1 MSTIYDN
8 MGNGSEDKSA
18 LDEVFGR
25 SANKYEEPVVIKNAG
40 PEMPVQEVI
49 ETSPSDLREYRQQID
64 TAKKALNLVDD
75 VVLKSYLKRLDSMDI
90 ASMPEAEGVDSC
102 IVLFKINRM
111 VYEEDEFATDKFIS
125 AISSMSFADCSVF
138 LVIDG
143 YRDKTDFYLGVKNN
157 DPKRT
162 TASVAD
168 TFKSSLVG
176 QFPGIDIED
185 CSIVEKG
192 KKSSL
197 QEQVLRRISN
207 ASSLS
212 SYVGI
217 PAFKD
222 EDGKYDNKNYVQG
235 TEKLAQAMQGKRYTA
250 IILASNLTTDVVTEI
265 RNGYETIYS
274 QLSPMSTQQLAYST
288 NESLANAINRSKGV
302 TQGKTKTQTIGESYT
317 NGTSN
322 SHSKSDSETKKSKIA
337 VGSSVLGGFLAAV
350 GTGLRITD
358 AGAAIGL
365 PLMAAGGAMSAF
377 GAAGKSK
384 TSGTTDT
391 YGTSQSDTENRSMS
405 DAESHSETFTD
416 SLGKTATIGSSKN
429 YTLTIHNKHIEEL
442 MKRIDQELER
452 ISMSESTGLWSVASY
467 FFSYDNDFASAESAS
482 TIFKSIMQ
490 GEESG
495 VETSAINSWID
506 NSQKMKMLTNSV
518 CHLSHPVFRN
528 NLTVNGENIKVE
540 NSSLL
545 SSKEL
550 AMLLSLPHKSVP
562 GFPVVEHVSLAKE
575 VIRNNESLMKREVS
589 LGCIF
594 DLGKAYTENRVKLD
608 VKSLTQHVFVTGSTG
623 CGKSE
628 TIYKLINETK
638 QVGTKFLVI
647 EPAKGEYKNVFGDVN
662 VFGTNPLIM
671 PLLRINPFSFPAG
684 VHVLEHIDRLTE
696 IFNVCWPMYSAMPAV
711 LKKAMLDAYES
722 CGWDLRLS
730 VNRLSQ
736 GEDVYPSFLDLFLS
750 LEKVITES
758 AYSEEVKSNYSGAL
772 LTRVESLTNGLNGEI
787 FSVNE
792 LSNMVL
798 FDENCII
805 DLSRVGSQETKSLIM
820 GILIMRLSEYRMTG
834 ANTPNSALKHLTV
847 LEEAHNILKRVS
859 TEQSQEGSN
868 MAGKSV
874 EMITNAIAEMRTYGE
889 GFVIVDQSPTSVD
902 KAAIKNTNTKIVMRL
917 PDEDDRK
924 VSGKAAGMNDKQID
938 EIAKLPT
945 GVAVV
950 YQNDW
955 VSPVL
960 CKIDRMEDSR
970 VIFNEQKDSILELN
984 SENDI
989 KNIIEFLLA
998 GQTENTQK
1006 AFDVIQIEKSVRAFY
1021 MPSKVRMALLDTIE
1035 EYKRNNN
1042 TSLWNSVSIYD
1053 LSSLLTDLLGIR
1065 KEFGKCVKQ
1074 YYQSKE
1080 LNKKLTDLVKTRV
1093 PLDYVSCRYCLKC
1106 LFADFSL
1113 HSSANKKMAEEWLI
1127 NNSKWLNLIF
1137 DKDEYGI

>member
-8 MGNGSEDKSA
+8 MGNGSEDKFA

-25 SANKYEEPVVIKNAG
+25 SANRYEEPVVIKNAG
-40 PEMPVQEVI
+40 PEMPVQKVI

-64 TAKKALNLVDD
+64 TAKNALNLVDD

-176 QFPGIDIED
+176 QFPGIDIDD

-197 QEQVLRRISN
+197 QEQVLRRMSN

-274 QLSPMSTQQLAYST
+274 QLSPMATQQLAYST

-302 TQGKTKTQTIGESYT
+302 TQGKTKTQTIGESHT
-317 NGTSN
+317 NGTSS
-322 SHSKSDSETKKSKIA
+322 SHSKSDSETKKSKTA
-337 VGSSVLGGFLAAV
+337 VGCSVLGGVLSAV
-350 GTGLRITD
+350 GLGLSAT
-358 AGAAIGL
+358 GAAIGI
-365 PLMAAGGAMSAF
+365 PLMAAGSTMSAV
-377 GAAGKSK
+377 GATGKSK

-405 DAESHSETFTD
+405 DAESHSETLTD

-467 FFSYDNDFASAESAS
+467 FFSYDNDFASAESAA

-506 NSQKMKMLTNSV
+506 NSQNMKMLTNSV
-518 CHLSHPVFRN
+518 CHLSHPVFWN

-550 AMLLSLPHKSVP
+550 AMLLSMPHKSVP

-594 DLGKAYTENRVKLD
+594 DLGKAYTENRVKLN

-671 PLLRINPFSFPAG
+671 PLLRINPFSFPTG

-730 VNRLSQ
+730 VNRLSR

-834 ANTPNSALKHLTV
+834 ANTPNSALKHLIV

-960 CKIDRMEDSR
+960 CKIDRMENSR

-989 KNIIEFLLA
+989 NYIIEFLLA

-1006 AFDVIQIEKSVRAFY
+1006 AFDIIQIEKSVRAFN

-1035 EYKRNNN
+1035 EYKKNNHI
-1042 TSLWNSVSIYD
+1042 SLWNSVSIYD

-1065 KEFGKCVKQ
+1065 KEFEKCVRQ
-1074 YYQSKE
+1074 YCQSKE

-1113 HSSANKKMAEEWLI
+1113 HSSTNKKMAEEWLI
-1127 NNSKWLNLIF
+1127 NNSK
-1137 DKDEYGI
+1137 

>member
-1 MSTIYDN
+1 M
-8 MGNGSEDKSA
+8 
-18 LDEVFGR
+18 
-25 SANKYEEPVVIKNAG
+25 
-40 PEMPVQEVI
+40 
-49 ETSPSDLREYRQQID
+49 
-64 TAKKALNLVDD
+64 
-75 VVLKSYLKRLDSMDI
+75 
-90 ASMPEAEGVDSC
+90 
-102 IVLFKINRM
+102 
-111 VYEEDEFATDKFIS
+111 
-125 AISSMSFADCSVF
+125 
-138 LVIDG
+138 
-143 YRDKTDFYLGVKNN
+143 
-157 DPKRT
+157 
-162 TASVAD
+162 
-168 TFKSSLVG
+168 
-176 QFPGIDIED
+176 
-185 CSIVEKG
+185 
-192 KKSSL
+192 
-197 QEQVLRRISN
+197 
-207 ASSLS
+207 
-212 SYVGI
+212 
-217 PAFKD
+217 
-222 EDGKYDNKNYVQG
+222 
-235 TEKLAQAMQGKRYTA
+235 
-250 IILASNLTTDVVTEI
+250 
-265 RNGYETIYS
+265 
-274 QLSPMSTQQLAYST
+274 
-288 NESLANAINRSKGV
+288 
-302 TQGKTKTQTIGESYT
+302 
-317 NGTSN
+317 
-322 SHSKSDSETKKSKIA
+322 
-337 VGSSVLGGFLAAV
+337 
-350 GTGLRITD
+350 
-358 AGAAIGL
+358 
-365 PLMAAGGAMSAF
+365 
-377 GAAGKSK
+377 
-384 TSGTTDT
+384 
-391 YGTSQSDTENRSMS
+391 
-405 DAESHSETFTD
+405 
-416 SLGKTATIGSSKN
+416 
-429 YTLTIHNKHIEEL
+429 
-442 MKRIDQELER
+442 
-452 ISMSESTGLWSVASY
+452 
-467 FFSYDNDFASAESAS
+467 
-482 TIFKSIMQ
+482 
-490 GEESG
+490 
-495 VETSAINSWID
+495 
-506 NSQKMKMLTNSV
+506 
-518 CHLSHPVFRN
+518 
-528 NLTVNGENIKVE
+528 
-540 NSSLL
+540 
-545 SSKEL
+545 
-550 AMLLSLPHKSVP
+550 
-562 GFPVVEHVSLAKE
+562 
-575 VIRNNESLMKREVS
+575 
-589 LGCIF
+589 
-594 DLGKAYTENRVKLD
+594 
-608 VKSLTQHVFVTGSTG
+608 
-623 CGKSE
+623 
-628 TIYKLINETK
+628 INETK

-671 PLLRINPFSFPAG
+671 PLLRINPFSFPTG

-730 VNRLSQ
+730 VNRLSR

-989 KNIIEFLLA
+989 NYIIEFLLA

-1006 AFDVIQIEKSVRAFY
+1006 AFDIIQIEKSVRAFN

-1035 EYKRNNN
+1035 EYKKNNHI
-1042 TSLWNSVSIYD
+1042 SLWNSVSIYD

-1065 KEFGKCVKQ
+1065 KEFEKCVRQ
-1074 YYQSKE
+1074 YCQSKE

-1127 NNSKWLNLIF
+1127 NNSK
-1137 DKDEYGI
+1137 

>member
-40 PEMPVQEVI
+40 SEMPVQKVI
-49 ETSPSDLREYRQQID
+49 ETSPSDLREYRQQIE
-64 TAKKALNLVDD
+64 TAKNALNLVDD

-90 ASMPEAEGVDSC
+90 AFMPEAEGVDSS

-176 QFPGIDIED
+176 QFPGINIDD

-274 QLSPMSTQQLAYST
+274 QLSPMATQQLAYST

-302 TQGKTKTQTIGESYT
+302 TQGKTKTQTIGESHT
-317 NGTSN
+317 NGTSS
-322 SHSKSDSETKKSKIA
+322 SHSKSDSETKKSKTA
-337 VGSSVLGGFLAAV
+337 VGCSVLGVVLSAV
-350 GTGLRITD
+350 GFGLSATG
-358 AGAAIGL
+358 AGATIGM
-365 PLMAAGGAMSAF
+365 PLIAAGGAMSAV
-377 GAAGKSK
+377 GATGKSK

-391 YGTSQSDTENRSMS
+391 YGTSQSDTENRSTS

-467 FFSYDNDFASAESAS
+467 FFSYDNDFASAESAA

-495 VETSAINSWID
+495 VETSSINSWID

-518 CHLSHPVFRN
+518 CHLSHPVFWN

-575 VIRNNESLMKREVS
+575 VIRNNESVMKREVS

-594 DLGKAYTENRVKLD
+594 DLGKVHIENHVKLD

-638 QVGTKFLVI
+638 QVGAKFLVI

-671 PLLRINPFSFPAG
+671 PLLRINPFSFPTG

-960 CKIDRMEDSR
+960 CKIDRMEGSR

-1006 AFDVIQIEKSVRAFY
+1006 AFDVIQIEKSVRAFN

-1035 EYKRNNN
+1035 EYKKNNN
-1042 TSLWNSVSIYD
+1042 ISLWNSVSIYD
-1053 LSSLLTDLLGIR
+1053 LSSLLTELLDIR
-1065 KEFGKCVKQ
+1065 KEFEKCVRQ
-1074 YYQSKE
+1074 YSQSKE

-1113 HSSANKKMAEEWLI
+1113 HSSANKKIAEEWLI
-1127 NNSKWLNLIF
+1127 NNSK
-1137 DKDEYGI
+1137 

>member
-40 PEMPVQEVI
+40 SEMPVQKVI

-64 TAKKALNLVDD
+64 AAKNALNLVDD
-75 VVLKSYLKRLDSMDI
+75 VVLKSYLKRMDSMDI
-90 ASMPEAEGVDSC
+90 ASMPEAEGVDSS
-102 IVLFKINRM
+102 IVLFKINKM
-111 VYEEDEFATDKFIS
+111 VYEEDEFATEKFIS
-125 AISSMSFADCSVF
+125 AISSMSYADCSVF

-176 QFPGIDIED
+176 QFPGIDIDD

-302 TQGKTKTQTIGESYT
+302 TQGKTKTQTIGESHT

-337 VGSSVLGGFLAAV
+337 VGSSVLGGVLAVV
-350 GTGLRITD
+350 GTGLTMTG
-358 AGAAIGL
+358 AGAAIGI
-365 PLMAAGGAMSAF
+365 PLMAAGGAMSAV

-506 NSQKMKMLTNSV
+506 NSQKVKMLTNSV
-518 CHLSHPVFRN
+518 CHLSHPVFWN

-671 PLLRINPFSFPAG
+671 PLLRINPFSFPTG

-730 VNRLSQ
+730 VNRLSR

-989 KNIIEFLLA
+989 NYIIEFLLA

-1006 AFDVIQIEKSVRAFY
+1006 AFDIIQIEKSVRAFN

-1035 EYKRNNN
+1035 EYKKNNHI
-1042 TSLWNSVSIYD
+1042 SLWNSVSIYD

-1065 KEFGKCVKQ
+1065 KEFEKCVRQ
-1074 YYQSKE
+1074 YCQSKE

-1127 NNSKWLNLIF
+1127 NNSK
-1137 DKDEYGI
+1137 

>member
-40 PEMPVQEVI
+40 PEMPVQKVI

-64 TAKKALNLVDD
+64 TAKNALNLVDD

-90 ASMPEAEGVDSC
+90 ASMPEAEGVDFS

-157 DPKRT
+157 DPKCT

-176 QFPGIDIED
+176 QFPGIDIDD

-302 TQGKTKTQTIGESYT
+302 TQGKTKTQTIGESHT

-322 SHSKSDSETKKSKIA
+322 SHSKSNSETKKSKTA
-337 VGSSVLGGFLAAV
+337 VGCSVLGGVLSVV
-350 GTGLRITD
+350 GFGLSATC
-358 AGAAIGL
+358 AGAAIGI
-365 PLMAAGGAMSAF
+365 PLMAAGGAMSAV
-377 GAAGKSK
+377 GATGKSK

-467 FFSYDNDFASAESAS
+467 FFSYDNDFASAESAA

-671 PLLRINPFSFPAG
+671 PLLRINPFSFPTG

-730 VNRLSQ
+730 VNRLSR

-792 LSNMVL
+792 LSDMVL

-960 CKIDRMEDSR
+960 CKIDRMENSR
-970 VIFNEQKDSILELN
+970 VVFNEQKDSILELN

-989 KNIIEFLLA
+989 NYIIEFLLA

-1006 AFDVIQIEKSVRAFY
+1006 AFDIIQIEKSVRAFN

-1035 EYKRNNN
+1035 EYEKNNHI
-1042 TSLWNSVSIYD
+1042 SLWNSVSIYD

-1065 KEFGKCVKQ
+1065 KEFEKCVRQ
-1074 YYQSKE
+1074 YCQSKE

-1127 NNSKWLNLIF
+1127 NNSK
-1137 DKDEYGI
+1137 

>member
-8 MGNGSEDKSA
+8 MGNDSEDKSA

-40 PEMPVQEVI
+40 SEMPVQKVI
-49 ETSPSDLREYRQQID
+49 ETSPSDLREYRQQIE
-64 TAKKALNLVDD
+64 TAKNALNLVDD

-90 ASMPEAEGVDSC
+90 ASMPEAEGVDSS

-176 QFPGIDIED
+176 QFPGINIDD

-222 EDGKYDNKNYVQG
+222 EDGKYDNNNYVQG

-265 RNGYETIYS
+265 RNGYEMIYS
-274 QLSPMSTQQLAYST
+274 QLSPMATQQLAYST

-302 TQGKTKTQTIGESYT
+302 TQGKTKTQTIGESHT
-317 NGTSN
+317 NGTSS
-322 SHSKSDSETKKSKIA
+322 SHSKSDSETKKSKTA
-337 VGSSVLGGFLAAV
+337 VGCSVLGGVLSAV
-350 GTGLRITD
+350 GLGLSATG
-358 AGAAIGL
+358 AGAAIGI
-365 PLMAAGGAMSAF
+365 PLMAAGGAMSAV
-377 GAAGKSK
+377 GATGKSK

-467 FFSYDNDFASAESAS
+467 FFSYDNDFASAESAA

-608 VKSLTQHVFVTGSTG
+608 VKSLTQHVFITGSTG

-671 PLLRINPFSFPAG
+671 PLLRINPFSFPTG

-820 GILIMRLSEYRMTG
+820 GILIMRLSEYRMIG

-970 VIFNEQKDSILELN
+970 VIFYEQKDSILELN

-1006 AFDVIQIEKSVRAFY
+1006 AFDVIQIEKSVRAFN

-1035 EYKRNNN
+1035 EYKNNN
-1042 TSLWNSVSIYD
+1042 NISLWNSVSIYD
-1053 LSSLLTDLLGIR
+1053 LSSLLTDLLDIR
-1065 KEFGKCVKQ
+1065 KEFEKCVRQ
-1074 YYQSKE
+1074 YCQSKE

-1093 PLDYVSCRYCLKC
+1093 SLDYVSCRYCLKC

-1127 NNSKWLNLIF
+1127 NNSK
-1137 DKDEYGI
+1137 

>member
-40 PEMPVQEVI
+40 PEMPVQKVI

-64 TAKKALNLVDD
+64 TAKNALNLVDD

-90 ASMPEAEGVDSC
+90 ASMPEAEGVDSS

-176 QFPGIDIED
+176 QFPGIDIDD

-250 IILASNLTTDVVTEI
+250 IILASNLTTDVLTEI

-302 TQGKTKTQTIGESYT
+302 TQGKTKTQTIGESHT

-337 VGSSVLGGFLAAV
+337 VGSSVLGGVLAAV
-350 GTGLRITD
+350 GTGLTITG

-365 PLMAAGGAMSAF
+365 PLMAAGGAMSAV

-495 VETSAINSWID
+495 VETSSINSWID

-518 CHLSHPVFRN
+518 CHLSHPVFWN

-575 VIRNNESLMKREVS
+575 VIRNNESVMKREVS

-594 DLGKAYTENRVKLD
+594 DLGKVHIENHVKLD

-638 QVGTKFLVI
+638 QVGAKFLVI

-671 PLLRINPFSFPAG
+671 PLLRINPFSFPTG

-960 CKIDRMEDSR
+960 CKIDRMEGSR

-1006 AFDVIQIEKSVRAFY
+1006 AFDVIQIEKSVRAFN

-1035 EYKRNNN
+1035 EYKKNNN
-1042 TSLWNSVSIYD
+1042 ISLWNSVSIYD
-1053 LSSLLTDLLGIR
+1053 LSSLLTELLDIR
-1065 KEFGKCVKQ
+1065 KEFEKCVRQ
-1074 YYQSKE
+1074 YSQSKE

-1113 HSSANKKMAEEWLI
+1113 HSSANKKIAEEWLI
-1127 NNSKWLNLIF
+1127 NNSK
-1137 DKDEYGI
+1137 

>member
-40 PEMPVQEVI
+40 PEMPVQKVI

-64 TAKKALNLVDD
+64 TAKNALNLVDD

-90 ASMPEAEGVDSC
+90 ASMPEAEGVDSS

-176 QFPGIDIED
+176 QFPGIDIDD

-302 TQGKTKTQTIGESYT
+302 TQGKTKTQTIGESHT

-337 VGSSVLGGFLAAV
+337 VGSSVLGGVLAAV
-350 GTGLRITD
+350 GTGLTITG

-365 PLMAAGGAMSAF
+365 PLMAAGGAMSAV

-518 CHLSHPVFRN
+518 CHLSHPVFWN

-671 PLLRINPFSFPAG
+671 PLLRINPFSFPTG

-960 CKIDRMEDSR
+960 CKIDRMENSR

-989 KNIIEFLLA
+989 NYIIEFLLA

-1006 AFDVIQIEKSVRAFY
+1006 AFDIIQIEKSVRAFN

-1035 EYKRNNN
+1035 EYKKNNHI
-1042 TSLWNSVSIYD
+1042 SLWNSVSIYD

-1065 KEFGKCVKQ
+1065 KEFEKCVRQ
-1074 YYQSKE
+1074 YCQSKE

-1127 NNSKWLNLIF
+1127 NNSK
-1137 DKDEYGI
+1137 

>member
-25 SANKYEEPVVIKNAG
+25 SANKYEEPVVTKDAG
-40 PEMPVQEVI
+40 SEMPVQKVL

-64 TAKKALNLVDD
+64 TAKNALNLVDD

-90 ASMPEAEGVDSC
+90 ASMPEAEGVDSS

-176 QFPGIDIED
+176 QFPGIDIDD

-302 TQGKTKTQTIGESYT
+302 TQGKTKTHTIGESHT

-337 VGSSVLGGFLAAV
+337 VGSSVLGGVLAAV
-350 GTGLRITD
+350 GTGLTITG

-365 PLMAAGGAMSAF
+365 PLMAAGGAMSAV

-518 CHLSHPVFRN
+518 CHLSHPVFWN

-550 AMLLSLPHKSVP
+550 AILLSLPHKSVP

-671 PLLRINPFSFPAG
+671 PLLRINPFSFPTG

-758 AYSEEVKSNYSGAL
+758 AYSEEVKSNYAGAL

-960 CKIDRMEDSR
+960 CKIDRMENSR

-989 KNIIEFLLA
+989 NYIIEFLLA

-1006 AFDVIQIEKSVRAFY
+1006 AFDIIQIEKSVRAFN

-1035 EYKRNNN
+1035 EYKKNNHI
-1042 TSLWNSVSIYD
+1042 SLWNSVSIYD

-1065 KEFGKCVKQ
+1065 KEFEKCVRQ
-1074 YYQSKE
+1074 YCQSKE

-1093 PLDYVSCRYCLKC
+1093 TLDYVSCRYCLKC

-1127 NNSKWLNLIF
+1127 NNSK
-1137 DKDEYGI
+1137 

>member
-40 PEMPVQEVI
+40 PEMPVQKVL
-49 ETSPSDLREYRQQID
+49 ETSPSDLCEYRQQID
-64 TAKKALNLVDD
+64 MAKNALNLVDD

-90 ASMPEAEGVDSC
+90 ASMPEAEGLDSS

-176 QFPGIDIED
+176 QFPGIDIDD

-302 TQGKTKTQTIGESYT
+302 TQGKTKTQTIGESHT

-337 VGSSVLGGFLAAV
+337 VGSSVLGGVLAAV
-350 GTGLRITD
+350 GTGLTITG

-365 PLMAAGGAMSAF
+365 PLMAAGGAMSAV

-518 CHLSHPVFRN
+518 CHLSHPVFWN

-671 PLLRINPFSFPAG
+671 PLLRINPFSFPTG

-792 LSNMVL
+792 LSDMVL

-960 CKIDRMEDSR
+960 CKIDRMENSQ

-989 KNIIEFLLA
+989 NYIIEFLLA

-1006 AFDVIQIEKSVRAFY
+1006 AFDIIQIEKSVRAFN

-1035 EYKRNNN
+1035 EYKKNNHI
-1042 TSLWNSVSIYD
+1042 SLWNSVSIYD

-1065 KEFGKCVKQ
+1065 KEFEKCVRQ
-1074 YYQSKE
+1074 YCQSKE
-1080 LNKKLTDLVKTRV
+1080 LNKKLTDLVKARV

-1127 NNSKWLNLIF
+1127 NNSK
-1137 DKDEYGI
+1137 

>member
-1 MSTIYDN
+1 M
-8 MGNGSEDKSA
+8 
-18 LDEVFGR
+18 
-25 SANKYEEPVVIKNAG
+25 
-40 PEMPVQEVI
+40 
-49 ETSPSDLREYRQQID
+49 
-64 TAKKALNLVDD
+64 
-75 VVLKSYLKRLDSMDI
+75 
-90 ASMPEAEGVDSC
+90 
-102 IVLFKINRM
+102 
-111 VYEEDEFATDKFIS
+111 
-125 AISSMSFADCSVF
+125 
-138 LVIDG
+138 
-143 YRDKTDFYLGVKNN
+143 
-157 DPKRT
+157 
-162 TASVAD
+162 
-168 TFKSSLVG
+168 
-176 QFPGIDIED
+176 
-185 CSIVEKG
+185 
-192 KKSSL
+192 
-197 QEQVLRRISN
+197 
-207 ASSLS
+207 
-212 SYVGI
+212 
-217 PAFKD
+217 
-222 EDGKYDNKNYVQG
+222 
-235 TEKLAQAMQGKRYTA
+235 
-250 IILASNLTTDVVTEI
+250 TEI

-302 TQGKTKTQTIGESYT
+302 TQGKTKTQTIGESHT
-317 NGTSN
+317 KGTSN

-337 VGSSVLGGFLAAV
+337 VGSSVLGGVLAAV
-350 GTGLRITD
+350 GTGLTITG

-365 PLMAAGGAMSAF
+365 PLMAAGGAMSAV

-518 CHLSHPVFRN
+518 CHLSHPVFWN

-671 PLLRINPFSFPAG
+671 PLLRINPFSFPTG

-711 LKKAMLDAYES
+711 LKKAMLDAYDS

-792 LSNMVL
+792 LSDMVL

-960 CKIDRMEDSR
+960 CKIDRMENSR

-989 KNIIEFLLA
+989 NYIIEFLLA

-1006 AFDVIQIEKSVRAFY
+1006 AFDIIQIEKSVRAFN

-1035 EYKRNNN
+1035 EYKKNNHI
-1042 TSLWNSVSIYD
+1042 SLWNSVSIYD

-1065 KEFGKCVKQ
+1065 KEFEKCVRQ
-1074 YYQSKE
+1074 YCQSKE

-1127 NNSKWLNLIF
+1127 NNSK
-1137 DKDEYGI
+1137 

>member
-40 PEMPVQEVI
+40 PEMPVQKVL
-49 ETSPSDLREYRQQID
+49 ETSPSDLCEYRQQID
-64 TAKKALNLVDD
+64 MAKNALNLVDD

-90 ASMPEAEGVDSC
+90 ASMPEAEGVDSS

-176 QFPGIDIED
+176 QFPGIDIDD

-217 PAFKD
+217 SAFKD

-302 TQGKTKTQTIGESYT
+302 TQGKTKTHTIGESHT

-337 VGSSVLGGFLAAV
+337 VGSSVLGGVLAAV
-350 GTGLRITD
+350 GTGLTITG

-365 PLMAAGGAMSAF
+365 PLMAAGGAMSAV

-518 CHLSHPVFRN
+518 CHLSHPVFWN

-550 AMLLSLPHKSVP
+550 AILLSLPHKSVP

-594 DLGKAYTENRVKLD
+594 DLGKAYIENRVKLD

-671 PLLRINPFSFPAG
+671 PLLRINPFSFPTG

-960 CKIDRMEDSR
+960 CKIDRMENSR

-989 KNIIEFLLA
+989 NYIIEFCW
-998 GQTENTQK
+998 Q
-1006 AFDVIQIEKSVRAFY
+1006 
-1021 MPSKVRMALLDTIE
+1021 
-1035 EYKRNNN
+1035 
-1042 TSLWNSVSIYD
+1042 
-1053 LSSLLTDLLGIR
+1053 
-1065 KEFGKCVKQ
+1065 VKL
-1074 YYQSKE
+1074 KIP
-1080 LNKKLTDLVKTRV
+1080 KK
-1093 PLDYVSCRYCLKC
+1093 PLISFK
-1106 LFADFSL
+1106 
-1113 HSSANKKMAEEWLI
+1113 
-1127 NNSKWLNLIF
+1127 
-1137 DKDEYGI
+1137 

>member
-40 PEMPVQEVI
+40 PEMPVQKVL
-49 ETSPSDLREYRQQID
+49 ETSPSDLCEYRQQID
-64 TAKKALNLVDD
+64 MAKNALNLVDD

-90 ASMPEAEGVDSC
+90 ASMPEAEGVDSS

-176 QFPGIDIED
+176 QFPGIDIDD

-302 TQGKTKTQTIGESYT
+302 TQGKTKTQTIGESHT

-337 VGSSVLGGFLAAV
+337 VGSSVLGGVLAAV
-350 GTGLRITD
+350 GTGLTLTG
-358 AGAAIGL
+358 AGAAIGI
-365 PLMAAGGAMSAF
+365 PLMAAGGVMSAV

-518 CHLSHPVFRN
+518 CHLSHPVFWN

-671 PLLRINPFSFPAG
+671 PLLRINPFSFPTG

-960 CKIDRMEDSR
+960 CKIDRMENSR

-989 KNIIEFLLA
+989 NYIIEFLLA

-1006 AFDVIQIEKSVRAFY
+1006 AFDIIQIKKSVRAFN

-1035 EYKRNNN
+1035 EYKKNNHI
-1042 TSLWNSVSIYD
+1042 SLWNSVSIYD

-1065 KEFGKCVKQ
+1065 KEFEKCVRQ
-1074 YYQSKE
+1074 YCQSKE

-1093 PLDYVSCRYCLKC
+1093 TLDYVSCRYCLKC

-1127 NNSKWLNLIF
+1127 NNSK
-1137 DKDEYGI
+1137 

>member
-64 TAKKALNLVDD
+64 TAKKTLNLVDD

-90 ASMPEAEGVDSC
+90 ASMPEAEGVGSS

-302 TQGKTKTQTIGESYT
+302 TQGKTKTQTIGESHT

-405 DAESHSETFTD
+405 DAKSHSETFTD

-518 CHLSHPVFRN
+518 CHLSHPVFWN

-671 PLLRINPFSFPAG
+671 PLLRINPFSFPTG

-792 LSNMVL
+792 LSDMVL

-960 CKIDRMEDSR
+960 CKIDRMENSR

-989 KNIIEFLLA
+989 NYIIEFLLA

-1006 AFDVIQIEKSVRAFY
+1006 AFDIIQIEKSVRAFN
-1021 MPSKVRMALLDTIE
+1021 MPSKVRMALLDKIE
-1035 EYKRNNN
+1035 EYKKNNHI
-1042 TSLWNSVSIYD
+1042 SLWNSVSIYD

-1065 KEFGKCVKQ
+1065 KEFEKCVRQ
-1074 YYQSKE
+1074 YSQSKE

-1127 NNSKWLNLIF
+1127 NNSK
-1137 DKDEYGI
+1137 

>member
-8 MGNGSEDKSA
+8 MGNDSEDKSA

-40 PEMPVQEVI
+40 PEMPVQKVL
-49 ETSPSDLREYRQQID
+49 ETSPSDLCEYRQQID
-64 TAKKALNLVDD
+64 MAKNALNLVDD

-90 ASMPEAEGVDSC
+90 ASMPEAEGVDSS

-168 TFKSSLVG
+168 TFKSSLMG

-265 RNGYETIYS
+265 RTGYETIYS

-302 TQGKTKTQTIGESYT
+302 TQGKTKTQTIGESHT

-337 VGSSVLGGFLAAV
+337 VGSSVLGGVLAAV
-350 GTGLRITD
+350 GTGLTITG

-365 PLMAAGGAMSAF
+365 PLMAAGGAMSAV

-518 CHLSHPVFRN
+518 CHLSHPVFWN

-671 PLLRINPFSFPAG
+671 PLLRINPFSFPTG

-730 VNRLSQ
+730 VNRLSR

-792 LSNMVL
+792 LSNIVL

-960 CKIDRMEDSR
+960 CKIDRMENSR

-989 KNIIEFLLA
+989 NYIIEFLLA

-1006 AFDVIQIEKSVRAFY
+1006 AFDIIQIEKSVRAFN

-1035 EYKRNNN
+1035 EYKKNNHI
-1042 TSLWNSVSIYD
+1042 SLWNSVSIYD

-1065 KEFGKCVKQ
+1065 KEFEKCVRQ
-1074 YYQSKE
+1074 YCQSKE
-1080 LNKKLTDLVKTRV
+1080 LNKKLTDLVKARV

-1127 NNSKWLNLIF
+1127 NNSK
-1137 DKDEYGI
+1137 

>member
-8 MGNGSEDKSA
+8 MGNDSEDKSA

-40 PEMPVQEVI
+40 PEMPVQKVL
-49 ETSPSDLREYRQQID
+49 ETSPSDLCEYRQQID
-64 TAKKALNLVDD
+64 MAKNALNLVDD
-75 VVLKSYLKRLDSMDI
+75 IVLKSYLKRLDSMDI
-90 ASMPEAEGVDSC
+90 ASMPEAEGVDSS

-168 TFKSSLVG
+168 TFKSSLMG

-302 TQGKTKTQTIGESYT
+302 TQGKTKTQTIGESHT

-337 VGSSVLGGFLAAV
+337 VGSSVLGGVLAAV
-350 GTGLRITD
+350 GTGLTITG

-365 PLMAAGGAMSAF
+365 PLMAAGGAMSAV

-518 CHLSHPVFRN
+518 CHLSHPVFWN

-671 PLLRINPFSFPAG
+671 PLLRINPFSFPTG

-730 VNRLSQ
+730 VNRLSR

-960 CKIDRMEDSR
+960 CKIDRMENSR

-989 KNIIEFLLA
+989 NYIIEFLLA

-1006 AFDVIQIEKSVRAFY
+1006 AFDIIQIEKSVRAFN

-1035 EYKRNNN
+1035 EYKKNNYI
-1042 TSLWNSVSIYD
+1042 SLWNSASIYD

-1065 KEFGKCVKQ
+1065 KEFEKCVRQ
-1074 YYQSKE
+1074 YCQSKE

-1127 NNSKWLNLIF
+1127 NNSK
-1137 DKDEYGI
+1137 

>member
-40 PEMPVQEVI
+40 PEMPVQKVL
-49 ETSPSDLREYRQQID
+49 ETSPSDLCEYRQQID
-64 TAKKALNLVDD
+64 MAKNALNLVDD

-90 ASMPEAEGVDSC
+90 ASMPEAEGVDSS

-176 QFPGIDIED
+176 QFPGIDIDD
-185 CSIVEKG
+185 CSIVEKS

-302 TQGKTKTQTIGESYT
+302 TQGKTKTQTIGESHT

-337 VGSSVLGGFLAAV
+337 VGSSVLGGVLAAV
-350 GTGLRITD
+350 GTGLTITG

-365 PLMAAGGAMSAF
+365 PLMAAGGAMSAV

-518 CHLSHPVFRN
+518 CHLSHPVFWN
-528 NLTVNGENIKVE
+528 NLTVNGENITVE

-671 PLLRINPFSFPAG
+671 PLLRINPFSFPTG

-868 MAGKSV
+868 VAGKSV

-924 VSGKAAGMNDKQID
+924 LSGKAAGMNDKQID

-960 CKIDRMEDSR
+960 CKIDRMENSR

-989 KNIIEFLLA
+989 NYIIEFLLA

-1035 EYKRNNN
+1035 EYKKNNHI
-1042 TSLWNSVSIYD
+1042 SLWNSVSIYD

-1065 KEFGKCVKQ
+1065 KEFEKCVRQ
-1074 YYQSKE
+1074 YCQSKE

-1127 NNSKWLNLIF
+1127 NNSK
-1137 DKDEYGI
+1137 

>member
-1 MSTIYDN
+1 

-25 SANKYEEPVVIKNAG
+25 SANKYEEPVLIKNAG
-40 PEMPVQEVI
+40 SEMPVQKVI

-64 TAKKALNLVDD
+64 TAKNALNLVDD

-90 ASMPEAEGVDSC
+90 ASMPEAEGVDSS

-176 QFPGIDIED
+176 QFPGIDIDD

-197 QEQVLRRISN
+197 QKQVLRRISN

-302 TQGKTKTQTIGESYT
+302 TQGKTKTQTIGESHT

-337 VGSSVLGGFLAAV
+337 VGSSVLGGVLAAV
-350 GTGLRITD
+350 GTGLTITG

-365 PLMAAGGAMSAF
+365 PLMAAGGAMSAV
-377 GAAGKSK
+377 GAAGKST

-518 CHLSHPVFRN
+518 CHLSHPVFWN

-608 VKSLTQHVFVTGSTG
+608 VKSLTQHVFVMGSTG

-628 TIYKLINETK
+628 TIYKLISETK
-638 QVGTKFLVI
+638 QVGAKFLVI

-662 VFGTNPLIM
+662 VYGTNPLIM

-834 ANTPNSALKHLTV
+834 ANIPNSALKHLTV

-917 PDEDDRK
+917 PDEDDRN

-970 VIFNEQKDSILELN
+970 VIFNEQKDSMLELN

-1006 AFDVIQIEKSVRAFY
+1006 AFDVIQIEKSIRAFY

-1127 NNSKWLNLIF
+1127 NNSK
-1137 DKDEYGI
+1137 

>member
-25 SANKYEEPVVIKNAG
+25 SADKYEEIKNAG
-40 PEMPVQEVI
+40 PEMPVQKVI

-64 TAKKALNLVDD
+64 TAKNALNLVDD

-90 ASMPEAEGVDSC
+90 ASMPEAEGVDYS

-111 VYEEDEFATDKFIS
+111 VYEEDEFATEKFIS
-125 AISSMSFADCSVF
+125 AISSMSYADCSVF

-176 QFPGIDIED
+176 QFPGIDIDD

-222 EDGKYDNKNYVQG
+222 KDGKYDNKNYVQG

-302 TQGKTKTQTIGESYT
+302 TQGKTKTQTIGESHT

-322 SHSKSDSETKKSKIA
+322 SHSKSDSKTKKSKIA
-337 VGSSVLGGFLAAV
+337 VGSSVLGGVLAAV
-350 GTGLRITD
+350 GTGLTITG

-365 PLMAAGGAMSAF
+365 PLMAAGGAMSAV

-518 CHLSHPVFRN
+518 CHLSHPVFWN

-550 AMLLSLPHKSVP
+550 AMLLSLTHKSVP

-671 PLLRINPFSFPAG
+671 PLLRINPFSFPTG

-960 CKIDRMEDSR
+960 CRIDRMEDSR
-970 VIFNEQKDSILELN
+970 VIFNEQKDSMLELN

-1006 AFDVIQIEKSVRAFY
+1006 AFDVIRIEKSVRAFY

-1035 EYKRNNN
+1035 EYKKNNN
-1042 TSLWNSVSIYD
+1042 ISLWNSVSIYD

-1065 KEFGKCVKQ
+1065 KEFEKCVKQ
-1074 YYQSKE
+1074 YCQSKE

-1127 NNSKWLNLIF
+1127 NNSK
-1137 DKDEYGI
+1137 

>member
-1 MSTIYDN
+1 MKMSTIYDN

-25 SANKYEEPVVIKNAG
+25 SADKYEEIKNAG
-40 PEMPVQEVI
+40 PEMPVQKVI

-64 TAKKALNLVDD
+64 TAKNALNLVDD

-90 ASMPEAEGVDSC
+90 ASMPEAEGVDYS

-111 VYEEDEFATDKFIS
+111 VYEEDEFATEKFIS
-125 AISSMSFADCSVF
+125 AISSMSYADCSVF

-176 QFPGIDIED
+176 QFPGIDIDD

-302 TQGKTKTQTIGESYT
+302 TQGKTKTHTIGESHT
-317 NGTSN
+317 NGTSS
-322 SHSKSDSETKKSKIA
+322 SHSKSDSETKKSKTA
-337 VGSSVLGGFLAAV
+337 VCCSVLGGVLSAV
-350 GTGLRITD
+350 GLGLMSTG
-358 AGAAIGL
+358 AGAAIGM
-365 PLMAAGGAMSAF
+365 PLMVMAAGGAMSAV

-384 TSGTTDT
+384 TTGTTDT

-467 FFSYDNDFASAESAS
+467 FFSYDNDFASAESAA

-506 NSQKMKMLTNSV
+506 NSQKMKMLTSSV

-671 PLLRINPFSFPAG
+671 PLLRINPFSFPTG

-730 VNRLSQ
+730 VNRLSR

-889 GFVIVDQSPTSVD
+889 GFVILDQSPTSVD

-960 CKIDRMEDSR
+960 CKIDRMENSR

-989 KNIIEFLLA
+989 NYIIEFLLA

-1006 AFDVIQIEKSVRAFY
+1006 AFDIIQIEKSVRAFN

-1035 EYKRNNN
+1035 EYKKNNHI
-1042 TSLWNSVSIYD
+1042 SLWNSVSIYD

-1065 KEFGKCVKQ
+1065 KEFEKCVRQ
-1074 YYQSKE
+1074 YCQSKE

-1093 PLDYVSCRYCLKC
+1093 PLDYVSCRYCMKC

-1127 NNSKWLNLIF
+1127 NNSK
-1137 DKDEYGI
+1137 

>member
-25 SANKYEEPVVIKNAG
+25 SANKYEEPVVIKNAA
-40 PEMPVQEVI
+40 PEMPVQKVI

-64 TAKKALNLVDD
+64 TAKNALNLVDD

-90 ASMPEAEGVDSC
+90 ASMPEAEGVDSS

-176 QFPGIDIED
+176 QFPGIDIDD

-197 QEQVLRRISN
+197 QEQVLRRMSN

-302 TQGKTKTQTIGESYT
+302 TQGKTKTQTIGESHT

-337 VGSSVLGGFLAAV
+337 VGSSVLGGVLAAV
-350 GTGLRITD
+350 GTGLTITG

-365 PLMAAGGAMSAF
+365 PLMAAGGAMSAV

-518 CHLSHPVFRN
+518 CHLSHPVFWN

-671 PLLRINPFSFPAG
+671 PLLRINPFSFPTG

-730 VNRLSQ
+730 VNRLSR

-960 CKIDRMEDSR
+960 CKIDRMENSR

-984 SENDI
+984 SKNDI
-989 KNIIEFLLA
+989 NYIIEFLLA

-1006 AFDVIQIEKSVRAFY
+1006 AFDIIQIEKSVRAFN

-1035 EYKRNNN
+1035 EYKKNNYI
-1042 TSLWNSVSIYD
+1042 SLWNSVSIYD

-1065 KEFGKCVKQ
+1065 KEFEKCVRQ
-1074 YYQSKE
+1074 YCQSKE

-1127 NNSKWLNLIF
+1127 NNSK
-1137 DKDEYGI
+1137 

>member
-40 PEMPVQEVI
+40 PEMPVQKVI
-49 ETSPSDLREYRQQID
+49 ETSPSDLCEYRQQID
-64 TAKKALNLVDD
+64 TAKNALNLVDD

-90 ASMPEAEGVDSC
+90 ASMPEAEGVDSS

-176 QFPGIDIED
+176 QFPGIDIDD

-302 TQGKTKTQTIGESYT
+302 TQGKTKTQTIGESHT

-337 VGSSVLGGFLAAV
+337 VGSSVLGGVLAAV
-350 GTGLRITD
+350 GTGLTITG

-365 PLMAAGGAMSAF
+365 PLMAAGGAMSAV

-518 CHLSHPVFRN
+518 CHLSHPVFWN

-671 PLLRINPFSFPAG
+671 PLLRINPFSFPTG

-960 CKIDRMEDSR
+960 CKIDRMENSR

-989 KNIIEFLLA
+989 NYIIEFLLA

-1006 AFDVIQIEKSVRAFY
+1006 AFDIIQIKKSVRAFN

-1035 EYKRNNN
+1035 EYKKNNHI
-1042 TSLWNSVSIYD
+1042 SLWNSVSIYD

-1065 KEFGKCVKQ
+1065 KEFEKCVRQ
-1074 YYQSKE
+1074 YCQSKE
-1080 LNKKLTDLVKTRV
+1080 LNKKLTDLVKTRFT
-1093 PLDYVSCRYCLKC
+1093 LDYVSCRYCLKC

-1127 NNSKWLNLIF
+1127 NNSK
-1137 DKDEYGI
+1137 

>member
-8 MGNGSEDKSA
+8 MGNDSEDKSA

-40 PEMPVQEVI
+40 PEMPVQKVL
-49 ETSPSDLREYRQQID
+49 ETSPSDLCEYRQQID
-64 TAKKALNLVDD
+64 MAKNALNLVDD

-90 ASMPEAEGVDSC
+90 ASMPEAEGVDSS

-168 TFKSSLVG
+168 TFKSSLMG

-302 TQGKTKTQTIGESYT
+302 TQGKTKTQTIGESHT

-337 VGSSVLGGFLAAV
+337 VGSSVLGGVLAAV
-350 GTGLRITD
+350 GTGLTITG

-365 PLMAAGGAMSAF
+365 PLMAAGGAMSAV

-518 CHLSHPVFRN
+518 CHLSHPVFWN

-671 PLLRINPFSFPAG
+671 PLLRINPFSFPTG

-792 LSNMVL
+792 LSDMVL

-859 TEQSQEGSN
+859 AEQSQEGSN

-960 CKIDRMEDSR
+960 CKIDRMENSR

-989 KNIIEFLLA
+989 NYIIEFLLA

-1006 AFDVIQIEKSVRAFY
+1006 AFDIIQIEKSVRAFN

-1035 EYKRNNN
+1035 EYKKNNHI
-1042 TSLWNSVSIYD
+1042 SLWNSVSIYD

-1065 KEFGKCVKQ
+1065 KEFEKCVRQ
-1074 YYQSKE
+1074 YCQSKE
-1080 LNKKLTDLVKTRV
+1080 LNKKLTDLVKARV

-1127 NNSKWLNLIF
+1127 NNSK
-1137 DKDEYGI
+1137 

>member
-40 PEMPVQEVI
+40 SEMPVQKVI

-64 TAKKALNLVDD
+64 AAKNALNLVDN

-90 ASMPEAEGVDSC
+90 ASMPEAEGVDSS
-102 IVLFKINRM
+102 IVLFKINKM
-111 VYEEDEFATDKFIS
+111 VYEEDEFATEKFIS
-125 AISSMSFADCSVF
+125 AISSMSYADCSVF

-176 QFPGIDIED
+176 QFPGIDIDD

-302 TQGKTKTQTIGESYT
+302 TQGKTKTQTIGESHT
-317 NGTSN
+317 NGTSS
-322 SHSKSDSETKKSKIA
+322 SHSKSDSETKKSKTA
-337 VGSSVLGGFLAAV
+337 VGCSVLGGVLSVV
-350 GTGLRITD
+350 GFGLSATG
-358 AGAAIGL
+358 AGAAIGI
-365 PLMAAGGAMSAF
+365 PLMAAGGAMSAV
-377 GAAGKSK
+377 GATGKSK

-467 FFSYDNDFASAESAS
+467 FFSYDNDFASAESAA

-575 VIRNNESLMKREVS
+575 VIRNNESVIKREVS

-594 DLGKAYTENRVKLD
+594 DLGKAYTENHVKLD

-638 QVGTKFLVI
+638 QVGAKFLVI

-671 PLLRINPFSFPAG
+671 PLLRINPFSFPTG

-730 VNRLSQ
+730 VNRLSR

-1006 AFDVIQIEKSVRAFY
+1006 AFDIIQIEKSVRAFN
-1021 MPSKVRMALLDTIE
+1021 MPSKVLMALLDTIE
-1035 EYKRNNN
+1035 EYKKNNHI
-1042 TSLWNSVSIYD
+1042 SLWNSVSIYD

-1065 KEFGKCVKQ
+1065 KEFEKCVRQ
-1074 YYQSKE
+1074 
-1080 LNKKLTDLVKTRV
+1080 
-1093 PLDYVSCRYCLKC
+1093 
-1106 LFADFSL
+1106 
-1113 HSSANKKMAEEWLI
+1113 
-1127 NNSKWLNLIF
+1127 
-1137 DKDEYGI
+1137 

>member
-40 PEMPVQEVI
+40 PEMPVQKVL
-49 ETSPSDLREYRQQID
+49 ETSPSDLCEYRQQID
-64 TAKKALNLVDD
+64 MAKNALNLVDD

-90 ASMPEAEGVDSC
+90 ASMPEAEGVDSS

-176 QFPGIDIED
+176 QFPGIDIDD

-302 TQGKTKTQTIGESYT
+302 TQGKTKTQTIGESHT

-337 VGSSVLGGFLAAV
+337 VGSSVLGGVLAAV
-350 GTGLRITD
+350 GTGLTITG

-365 PLMAAGGAMSAF
+365 PLMAAGGAMSAV

-518 CHLSHPVFRN
+518 CHLSHPVFWN

-671 PLLRINPFSFPAG
+671 PLLRINPFSFPTG

-960 CKIDRMEDSR
+960 CKIDRMKNSR

-989 KNIIEFLLA
+989 NYIIEFLLA

-1006 AFDVIQIEKSVRAFY
+1006 AFDVIQIEKSVRAFN

-1035 EYKRNNN
+1035 EYKKNNHI
-1042 TSLWNSVSIYD
+1042 SLWNSVSIYD

-1065 KEFGKCVKQ
+1065 KEFEKCVRQ
-1074 YYQSKE
+1074 YCQSKE

-1127 NNSKWLNLIF
+1127 NNSK
-1137 DKDEYGI
+1137 

>member
-40 PEMPVQEVI
+40 PEMPVQKVI
-49 ETSPSDLREYRQQID
+49 ETSPSVLREYRQQID
-64 TAKKALNLVDD
+64 TAKNALNLVDD

-90 ASMPEAEGVDSC
+90 ASMPEAEGVDFS

-176 QFPGIDIED
+176 QFPGINIDD

-302 TQGKTKTQTIGESYT
+302 TQGKTKTQTIGESHT

-322 SHSKSDSETKKSKIA
+322 SHSKSDSETKKSKTA
-337 VGSSVLGGFLAAV
+337 VGCSVLGGVLSVV
-350 GTGLRITD
+350 GFGLSATG
-358 AGAAIGL
+358 AGAAIGI
-365 PLMAAGGAMSAF
+365 PLIAAGGAMSAV
-377 GAAGKSK
+377 GATGKSK

-467 FFSYDNDFASAESAS
+467 FFSYDNDFASAESAA

-608 VKSLTQHVFVTGSTG
+608 VKSLTQHIFVTGSTG

-671 PLLRINPFSFPAG
+671 PLLRINPFSFPTG

-730 VNRLSQ
+730 VNRLSR

-960 CKIDRMEDSR
+960 CKIDRMENSR

-989 KNIIEFLLA
+989 NYIIEFLLA

-1006 AFDVIQIEKSVRAFY
+1006 AFDIIQIEKSVRAFN

-1035 EYKRNNN
+1035 EYKKNNHI
-1042 TSLWNSVSIYD
+1042 SLWNSVSIYD

-1065 KEFGKCVKQ
+1065 KEFEKCVRQ
-1074 YYQSKE
+1074 YCQSKE

-1127 NNSKWLNLIF
+1127 NNSK
-1137 DKDEYGI
+1137 

>member
-847 LEEAHNILKRVS
+847 LEKAHNILKRVS

-1127 NNSKWLNLIF
+1127 NNSK
-1137 DKDEYGI
+1137 

>member
-64 TAKKALNLVDD
+64 TAKKTLNLVDD

-90 ASMPEAEGVDSC
+90 ASMPEAEGVGSS

-176 QFPGIDIED
+176 QFPGIDIEN

-302 TQGKTKTQTIGESYT
+302 TQGKTKTQTIGESHT

-405 DAESHSETFTD
+405 DAKSHSETFTD

-671 PLLRINPFSFPAG
+671 PLLRINPFSFPTG

-834 ANTPNSALKHLTV
+834 ANTPNSVLKHLTV

-960 CKIDRMEDSR
+960 CKIDRMENSR

-989 KNIIEFLLA
+989 NYIIEFLLA

-1006 AFDVIQIEKSVRAFY
+1006 AFDIIQIEKSVRAFN

-1035 EYKRNNN
+1035 EYKKNNHI
-1042 TSLWNSVSIYD
+1042 SLWNSVSIYD

-1065 KEFGKCVKQ
+1065 KEFEKCVRQ
-1074 YYQSKE
+1074 YCQSKE
-1080 LNKKLTDLVKTRV
+1080 LNKKLTDLVKARV

-1127 NNSKWLNLIF
+1127 NNSK
-1137 DKDEYGI
+1137 

>member
-64 TAKKALNLVDD
+64 TAKNALNLVDD

-302 TQGKTKTQTIGESYT
+302 TQGKTKTQTIGESHT

-405 DAESHSETFTD
+405 DAKSHSETFTD

-671 PLLRINPFSFPAG
+671 PLLRINPFSFPTG

-792 LSNMVL
+792 LSDMVL

-960 CKIDRMEDSR
+960 CKIDRMENSR

-989 KNIIEFLLA
+989 NYIIEFLLA

-1006 AFDVIQIEKSVRAFY
+1006 AFDIIQIEKSVRAFN

-1035 EYKRNNN
+1035 EYKKNNHI
-1042 TSLWNSVSIYD
+1042 SLWNSVSIYD

-1065 KEFGKCVKQ
+1065 KEFEKCVRQ
-1074 YYQSKE
+1074 YCQSKE
-1080 LNKKLTDLVKTRV
+1080 LNKKLTDLVKARV

-1127 NNSKWLNLIF
+1127 NNSK
-1137 DKDEYGI
+1137 

>member
-64 TAKKALNLVDD
+64 TAKNALNLVDD

-90 ASMPEAEGVDSC
+90 ASMPEAEGVDSS

-176 QFPGIDIED
+176 QFPGIDIDD

-302 TQGKTKTQTIGESYT
+302 TQGKTKTHTIGESHT

-337 VGSSVLGGFLAAV
+337 VGSSVLVGVLAAV
-350 GTGLRITD
+350 GTGLTITG

-365 PLMAAGGAMSAF
+365 PLMAAGGAMSAV

-429 YTLTIHNKHIEEL
+429 YTLTIHDKHIEEL

-518 CHLSHPVFRN
+518 CHLSHPVFWN

-550 AMLLSLPHKSVP
+550 AILLSLPHKSVP

-671 PLLRINPFSFPAG
+671 PLLRINPFSFPTG

-792 LSNMVL
+792 LSDMVL

-924 VSGKAAGMNDKQID
+924 VSAKAAGMNDKQID

-960 CKIDRMEDSR
+960 CKIDRMENSR

-989 KNIIEFLLA
+989 NYIIEFLLA

-1006 AFDVIQIEKSVRAFY
+1006 AFDIIQIEKSVRAFN

-1035 EYKRNNN
+1035 EYKKNNHI
-1042 TSLWNSVSIYD
+1042 SLWNSVSIYD

-1065 KEFGKCVKQ
+1065 KEFEKCVRQ
-1074 YYQSKE
+1074 YCQSKE

-1127 NNSKWLNLIF
+1127 NNSK
-1137 DKDEYGI
+1137 

>member
-40 PEMPVQEVI
+40 PEMPVQKVL
-49 ETSPSDLREYRQQID
+49 ETSPSDLCEYRQQID
-64 TAKKALNLVDD
+64 MAKNALNLVDD

-90 ASMPEAEGVDSC
+90 ASMPEAEGVDSS

-176 QFPGIDIED
+176 QFPGIDIDD

-302 TQGKTKTQTIGESYT
+302 TQGKTKTQTIGESHT

-337 VGSSVLGGFLAAV
+337 VGSSVLGGVLAAV
-350 GTGLRITD
+350 GTGLTITG

-365 PLMAAGGAMSAF
+365 PLMAAGGAMSAV

-518 CHLSHPVFRN
+518 CHLSHPVFWN

-575 VIRNNESLMKREVS
+575 VIHNNEGLMKREVS

-671 PLLRINPFSFPAG
+671 PLLRINPFSFPTG

-955 VSPVL
+955 VSPIL
-960 CKIDRMEDSR
+960 CKIDRMENSR

-989 KNIIEFLLA
+989 NYIIEFLLA

-1006 AFDVIQIEKSVRAFY
+1006 AFDIIQIEKSVRAFN

-1035 EYKRNNN
+1035 EYKKNNHI
-1042 TSLWNSVSIYD
+1042 SLWNSVSIYD

-1065 KEFGKCVKQ
+1065 KEFEKCVRQ
-1074 YYQSKE
+1074 YCQSKE

-1127 NNSKWLNLIF
+1127 NNSK
-1137 DKDEYGI
+1137 

>member
-40 PEMPVQEVI
+40 PEMPVQKVI

-64 TAKKALNLVDD
+64 TAKNALNLVDD

-90 ASMPEAEGVDSC
+90 ASMPEAEGVDSS

-176 QFPGIDIED
+176 QFPGIDIDD

-302 TQGKTKTQTIGESYT
+302 TQGKTKTHTIGESHT

-337 VGSSVLGGFLAAV
+337 VGSSVLGGVLAAV
-350 GTGLRITD
+350 GTGLTITG

-365 PLMAAGGAMSAF
+365 PLMAAGGAMSAV

-518 CHLSHPVFRN
+518 CHLSHPVFWN

-671 PLLRINPFSFPAG
+671 PLLRINPFSFPTG

-730 VNRLSQ
+730 VNRLSR

-960 CKIDRMEDSR
+960 CKIDRMENSR

-998 GQTENTQK
+998 GQIENTQK

-1035 EYKRNNN
+1035 EYKKNNHI
-1042 TSLWNSVSIYD
+1042 SLWNSVSIYD

-1065 KEFGKCVKQ
+1065 KEFEKCVRQ
-1074 YYQSKE
+1074 YCQSKE

-1127 NNSKWLNLIF
+1127 NNSK
-1137 DKDEYGI
+1137 

>member
-8 MGNGSEDKSA
+8 MGNDSEDKSA

-40 PEMPVQEVI
+40 PEMPVQKVL
-49 ETSPSDLREYRQQID
+49 ETSPSDLCEYRQQID
-64 TAKKALNLVDD
+64 MAKNALNLVDD

-90 ASMPEAEGVDSC
+90 ASMPEAEGVDSS

-168 TFKSSLVG
+168 TFKSSLMG

-302 TQGKTKTQTIGESYT
+302 TQGKTKTQTIGESHT

-337 VGSSVLGGFLAAV
+337 VGSSVLGGVLAAV
-350 GTGLRITD
+350 GTGLTITG

-365 PLMAAGGAMSAF
+365 PLMAAGGAMSAV

-405 DAESHSETFTD
+405 DAKSHSETFTD

-518 CHLSHPVFRN
+518 CHLSHPVFWN

-671 PLLRINPFSFPAG
+671 PLLRINPFSFPTG

-730 VNRLSQ
+730 VNRLSR

-792 LSNMVL
+792 LSNIVL

-960 CKIDRMEDSR
+960 CKIDRMENSR

-989 KNIIEFLLA
+989 NYIIEFLLA

-1006 AFDVIQIEKSVRAFY
+1006 AFDIIQIEKSVRAFN

-1035 EYKRNNN
+1035 EYKKNNYI
-1042 TSLWNSVSIYD
+1042 SLWNSVSIYD

-1065 KEFGKCVKQ
+1065 KEFEKCVRQ
-1074 YYQSKE
+1074 YCQSKE

-1113 HSSANKKMAEEWLI
+1113 HSSANSNFRNTI
-1127 NNSKWLNLIF
+1127 I
-1137 DKDEYGI
+1137 

>member
-40 PEMPVQEVI
+40 PEMPVQKVL
-49 ETSPSDLREYRQQID
+49 ETSPSDLCEYRQQID
-64 TAKKALNLVDD
+64 MAKNALNLVDD

-90 ASMPEAEGVDSC
+90 ASMPEAEGVDSS

-176 QFPGIDIED
+176 QFPGIDIDD

-302 TQGKTKTQTIGESYT
+302 TQGKTKTQTIGESHT

-337 VGSSVLGGFLAAV
+337 VGSSVLGGVLAAV
-350 GTGLRITD
+350 GTGLTITG

-365 PLMAAGGAMSAF
+365 PLMAAGGAMSAV

-518 CHLSHPVFRN
+518 CHLSHPVFWN

-575 VIRNNESLMKREVS
+575 VIHNNEGLMKREVS

-671 PLLRINPFSFPAG
+671 PLLRINPFSFPTG

-960 CKIDRMEDSR
+960 CKIDRMENSR

-989 KNIIEFLLA
+989 NYIIEFLLA

-1006 AFDVIQIEKSVRAFY
+1006 AFDIIQIEKSVRAFN

-1035 EYKRNNN
+1035 EYKKNNHI
-1042 TSLWNSVSIYD
+1042 SLWNSVSIYD

-1065 KEFGKCVKQ
+1065 KEFEKCVRQ
-1074 YYQSKE
+1074 YCQSKE

-1127 NNSKWLNLIF
+1127 NNSK
-1137 DKDEYGI
+1137 

>member
-40 PEMPVQEVI
+40 PEMPVQKVL
-49 ETSPSDLREYRQQID
+49 ETSPSDLCEYRQQID
-64 TAKKALNLVDD
+64 MAKNALNLVDD

-90 ASMPEAEGVDSC
+90 ASMPEAEGVDSS

-176 QFPGIDIED
+176 QFPGIDIDD

-302 TQGKTKTQTIGESYT
+302 TQGKTKTHTIGESHT

-337 VGSSVLGGFLAAV
+337 VGSSVLGGVLAAV
-350 GTGLRITD
+350 GTGLTITG

-365 PLMAAGGAMSAF
+365 PLMAAGGAMSAV

-518 CHLSHPVFRN
+518 CHLSHPVFWN

-671 PLLRINPFSFPAG
+671 PLLRINPFSFPTG

-960 CKIDRMEDSR
+960 CKIDRMENSR

-989 KNIIEFLLA
+989 NYIIEFLLA

-1006 AFDVIQIEKSVRAFY
+1006 AFDIIQIEKSVRAFN

-1035 EYKRNNN
+1035 EYKKNNHI
-1042 TSLWNSVSIYD
+1042 SLWNSVSIYD

-1065 KEFGKCVKQ
+1065 KEFEKCVRQ
-1074 YYQSKE
+1074 YCQSKE

-1127 NNSKWLNLIF
+1127 NNSK
-1137 DKDEYGI
+1137 

>member
-40 PEMPVQEVI
+40 PEMPVQKVI
-49 ETSPSDLREYRQQID
+49 ETSPSDLREYRRQID
-64 TAKKALNLVDD
+64 TAKNALNLVDD

-90 ASMPEAEGVDSC
+90 ASMPEAEGVDSS

-143 YRDKTDFYLGVKNN
+143 YRDKTDFYMGVKNN
-157 DPKRT
+157 DSKRT
-162 TASVAD
+162 TVSVAD

-185 CSIVEKG
+185 CSIIDCG
-192 KKSSL
+192 KNSSL

-274 QLSPMSTQQLAYST
+274 QLSPMATQQLAYST

-302 TQGKTKTQTIGESYT
+302 TQGKTKTQTIGESHT
-317 NGTSN
+317 NGTSS
-322 SHSKSDSETKKSKIA
+322 SHSKSDSETKKSKTA
-337 VGSSVLGGFLAAV
+337 VGCSVLGGVLSAV
-350 GTGLRITD
+350 GLGLSATG
-358 AGAAIGL
+358 AGAAIGI
-365 PLMAAGGAMSAF
+365 PLMAAGGAMSAV
-377 GAAGKSK
+377 GATGKSK

-467 FFSYDNDFASAESAS
+467 FFSYDNDFASAESAA

-575 VIRNNESLMKREVS
+575 VIRNNENLMKREVS

-671 PLLRINPFSFPAG
+671 PLLRINPFSFPTG

-960 CKIDRMEDSR
+960 CKIDRMENSR

-989 KNIIEFLLA
+989 NYIIEFLLA

-1006 AFDVIQIEKSVRAFY
+1006 AFDVIQIEKSVRAFN

-1035 EYKRNNN
+1035 EYKKNNHI
-1042 TSLWNSVSIYD
+1042 SLWNSVSIYD

-1065 KEFGKCVKQ
+1065 KEFEKCVRQ
-1074 YYQSKE
+1074 YCQSKE

-1127 NNSKWLNLIF
+1127 NNSK
-1137 DKDEYGI
+1137 

>member
-40 PEMPVQEVI
+40 PEMPVQKVI

-64 TAKKALNLVDD
+64 TAKNALNLVDD

-90 ASMPEAEGVDSC
+90 ASMPEAEGVDFS

-176 QFPGIDIED
+176 QFPGINIDD

-302 TQGKTKTQTIGESYT
+302 TQGKTKTQTIGESHT

-322 SHSKSDSETKKSKIA
+322 SHSKSDSETKKSKTA
-337 VGSSVLGGFLAAV
+337 VGCSVLGGVLSVV
-350 GTGLRITD
+350 GFGLSATG
-358 AGAAIGL
+358 AGAAIGI
-365 PLMAAGGAMSAF
+365 PLIAAGGAMSAV
-377 GAAGKSK
+377 GATGKSK

-467 FFSYDNDFASAESAS
+467 FFSYDNDFASAESAA

-671 PLLRINPFSFPAG
+671 PLLRINPFSFPTG

-730 VNRLSQ
+730 VYRLSR

-960 CKIDRMEDSR
+960 CKIDRMENSR

-989 KNIIEFLLA
+989 NYIIEFLLA

-1006 AFDVIQIEKSVRAFY
+1006 AFDIIQIEKSVRAFN

-1035 EYKRNNN
+1035 EYKKNNHI
-1042 TSLWNSVSIYD
+1042 SLWNSVSIYD

-1065 KEFGKCVKQ
+1065 KEFEKCVRQ
-1074 YYQSKE
+1074 YCQSKE

-1127 NNSKWLNLIF
+1127 NNSK
-1137 DKDEYGI
+1137 

>member
-25 SANKYEEPVVIKNAG
+25 SANKYEDPVVIKNAG
-40 PEMPVQEVI
+40 SEMPVQKVI
-49 ETSPSDLREYRQQID
+49 ETSPSDLREYRQQIE
-64 TAKKALNLVDD
+64 TAKNALNLVDD

-90 ASMPEAEGVDSC
+90 ASIPEAEGVDSS

-176 QFPGIDIED
+176 QFPGIDIDD

-265 RNGYETIYS
+265 RNGYKTIYS

-302 TQGKTKTQTIGESYT
+302 TQGKTKTQTIGESHT

-337 VGSSVLGGFLAAV
+337 VGSSVLGGVLAAV
-350 GTGLRITD
+350 GTGLTITG

-365 PLMAAGGAMSAF
+365 PLMAAGGAMSAV
-377 GAAGKSK
+377 GSAGNSK

-518 CHLSHPVFRN
+518 CHLSHPVFWN

-671 PLLRINPFSFPAG
+671 PLLRINPFSFPTG

-730 VNRLSQ
+730 VNRLSR

-902 KAAIKNTNTKIVMRL
+902 KTAIKNTNTKIVMRL

-960 CKIDRMEDSR
+960 CKIDRMENSR

-989 KNIIEFLLA
+989 NYIIEFLLA

-1006 AFDVIQIEKSVRAFY
+1006 AFDIIQIEKSVRAFN

-1035 EYKRNNN
+1035 EYKKNNHI
-1042 TSLWNSVSIYD
+1042 SLWNSVSIYD

-1065 KEFGKCVKQ
+1065 KEFEKCVRQ
-1074 YYQSKE
+1074 YCQSKE

-1127 NNSKWLNLIF
+1127 NNSK
-1137 DKDEYGI
+1137 

>member
-40 PEMPVQEVI
+40 PEMPVQKVI

-64 TAKKALNLVDD
+64 TAKNALNLVDD

-176 QFPGIDIED
+176 QFPGIDIDD

-197 QEQVLRRISN
+197 QEQVLRRMSN

-274 QLSPMSTQQLAYST
+274 QLSPMATQQLAYST

-302 TQGKTKTQTIGESYT
+302 TQGKTKTQTIGESHT
-317 NGTSN
+317 NGTSS
-322 SHSKSDSETKKSKIA
+322 SHSKSDSETKKSKTA
-337 VGSSVLGGFLAAV
+337 VGCSVLGGVLSAV
-350 GTGLRITD
+350 GLGLSAT
-358 AGAAIGL
+358 GAAIGI
-365 PLMAAGGAMSAF
+365 PLMAAGSTMSAV
-377 GAAGKSK
+377 GATGKSK

-405 DAESHSETFTD
+405 DAESHSETLTD

-467 FFSYDNDFASAESAS
+467 FFSYDNDFASAESAA

-506 NSQKMKMLTNSV
+506 NSQNMKMLTNSV
-518 CHLSHPVFRN
+518 CHLSHPVFWN

-550 AMLLSLPHKSVP
+550 AMLLSMPHKSVP

-594 DLGKAYTENRVKLD
+594 DLGKAYTENRVKLN

-671 PLLRINPFSFPAG
+671 PLLRINPFSFPTG

-730 VNRLSQ
+730 VNRLSR

-960 CKIDRMEDSR
+960 CKIDRMENSR

-989 KNIIEFLLA
+989 NYIIEFLLA

-1006 AFDVIQIEKSVRAFY
+1006 AFDIIQIEKSVRAFN

-1035 EYKRNNN
+1035 EYKKNNHI
-1042 TSLWNSVSIYD
+1042 SLWNSVSIYD

-1065 KEFGKCVKQ
+1065 KEFEKCVRQ
-1074 YYQSKE
+1074 YCQSKE

-1113 HSSANKKMAEEWLI
+1113 HSSTNKKMPEEWLI
-1127 NNSKWLNLIF
+1127 NNSK
-1137 DKDEYGI
+1137 